1 MSNSKFMVFDP
12 MDPLDNAIMSDPEFE
27 STVEDV
33 ENYVDHMAVGD
44 SSYICT
50 EGVYD
55 GIEDLDDL
63 TDSYSDDG
71 DQIDMPADS
80 VSGDAEE
87 YGAAEMELLAGDFAN
102 NDAIDS
108 LDDMGYEAVAQ

>member
-1 MSNSKFMVFDP
+1 MMELK
-12 MDPLDNAIMSDPEFE
+12 I
-27 STVEDV
+27 
-33 ENYVDHMAVGD
+33 
-44 SSYICT
+44 
-50 EGVYD
+50 
-55 GIEDLDDL
+55 L
-63 TDSYSDDG
+63 TIL
-71 DQIDMPADS
+71 QIDMPADS